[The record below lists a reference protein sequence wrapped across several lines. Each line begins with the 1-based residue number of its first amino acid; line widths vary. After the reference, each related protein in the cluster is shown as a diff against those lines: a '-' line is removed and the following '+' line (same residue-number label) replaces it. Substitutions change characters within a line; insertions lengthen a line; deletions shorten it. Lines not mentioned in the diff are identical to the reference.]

1 MLFSLDSRDR
11 PLFIIRGE
19 RGGGEV
25 GGFWM
30 CRSKIF
36 QISPPPPT
44 SLCSILMIPSL
55 GVNFLY
61 TLLAMTDPFSVFP
74 ENYLIPHPEKNEN
87 IL

>member
-1 MLFSLDSRDR
+1 
-11 PLFIIRGE
+11 
-19 RGGGEV
+19 
-25 GGFWM
+25 M

-36 QISPPPPT
+36 QISPPT

-55 GVNFLY
+55 AVNFLY

-74 ENYLIPHPEKNEN
+74 ENYSIPHPEKNEN